1 VDPDAPRPLFPVQ
14 HAGSSELY
22 EDIAHTASRA
32 PERAGEA
39 ASVLREL
46 GFGSALLV
54 PITAGGGVLG
64 TLALASGSH
73 GRRYAQG
80 DLAMAEDLGRRLAI
94 SLENARLYRAA
105 QAAEARNRFLAEATE
120 TLAASLDYA
129 QTLERIARLAVPT
142 IADMAAVYRLEADG
156 QLQLSSLAASDPG
169 REALARELDGLL
181 PLTAEQTDRLLPR
194 VIRSGRAELLADVPD
209 VVHATWS
216 PTARA
221 RELTAELAIRSY
233 MVVPLLLRSQVVGAI
248 SLTSTR
254 SQRRF
259 GAEDL
264 ALAEELGRRASLA
277 MENARLYSEA
287 QEASRLK
294 DEFLATVSH
303 ELRTPLTSI
312 LGWTH
317 LLRAGRAE
325 HTARAVET
333 IERNAR
339 TQVHIVEDLLDV
351 SRIISGKLRLELAPV
366 RLEQIVRAALD
377 TLRAAADAKQLE
389 LSFHT
394 PPEAGEMLGDA
405 GRLQQVAWNLLSNA
419 IKFTPAGGRVEIAL
433 EQDGTCQR
441 LSVSDT
447 GIGIRPEHLQR
458 VFERFWQADS
468 SSTRAF
474 GGLGLGLALVR
485 HLVESHGGSVTAES
499 EGLGK
504 GARFTALLPIR
515 AATSSQEAA
524 PASSSPPPAAEP
536 AARLNAIRVLVV
548 DDDSDVRDLIAT
560 LLEQHGAE
568 VRTAPSARGALEL
581 LGQWTP
587 DLLLSDIGMPDEDGY
602 WLIQEVRARDVERRT
617 WFPAIA
623 LTAYAQSADRER
635 ALSSGYQ
642 LHLTKPVLAGHS
654 LAGEELSSIGS
665 RHSDKIAGLVYLDAG
680 YAYAVYDTAR
690 GDFRA
695 DVAVL
700 KQRLERLQ
708 HQRKGRRQLPAGIV
722 DRRVG
727 VRLAW

>member
-1 VDPDAPRPLFPVQ
+1 
-14 HAGSSELY
+14 
-22 EDIAHTASRA
+22 
-32 PERAGEA
+32 
-39 ASVLREL
+39 
-46 GFGSALLV
+46 
-54 PITAGGGVLG
+54 
-64 TLALASGSH
+64 
-73 GRRYAQG
+73 
-80 DLAMAEDLGRRLAI
+80 M
-94 SLENARLYRAA
+94 
-105 QAAEARNRFLAEATE
+105 
-120 TLAASLDYA
+120 
-129 QTLERIARLAVPT
+129 
-142 IADMAAVYRLEADG
+142 
-156 QLQLSSLAASDPG
+156 
-169 REALARELDGLL
+169 
-181 PLTAEQTDRLLPR
+181 
-194 VIRSGRAELLADVPD
+194 
-209 VVHATWS
+209 
-216 PTARA
+216 
-221 RELTAELAIRSY
+221 
-233 MVVPLLLRSQVVGAI
+233 
-248 SLTSTR
+248 
-254 SQRRF
+254 
-259 GAEDL
+259 
-264 ALAEELGRRASLA
+264 
-277 MENARLYSEA
+277 
-287 QEASRLK
+287 
-294 DEFLATVSH
+294 
-303 ELRTPLTSI
+303 
-312 LGWTH
+312 
-317 LLRAGRAE
+317 
-325 HTARAVET
+325 
-333 IERNAR
+333 
-339 TQVHIVEDLLDV
+339 EDLLDV

-377 TLRAAADAKQLE
+377 TLQAAADAKELE
-389 LSFHT
+389 LSFRT

-504 GARFTALLPIR
+504 GARFTVLLPIR

-642 LHLTKPVLAGHS
+642 LHLTKPVAPAALVAAIAELA
-654 LAGEELSSIGS
+654 
-665 RHSDKIAGLVYLDAG
+665 
-680 YAYAVYDTAR
+680 
-690 GDFRA
+690 
-695 DVAVL
+695 
-700 KQRLERLQ
+700 
-708 HQRKGRRQLPAGIV
+708 RR
-722 DRRVG
+722 
-727 VRLAW
+727 